1 MRLRILL
8 ADDDDDQVVLTRRAL
23 AGYRRDLEIDVVRD
37 GTDVIT
43 RLAEGPA
50 PHLLLLDLHMPRMTG
65 LTVLQTLRADARF
78 VGLPVVV
85 LSASLAAGDEQD
97 VRAAG
102 ASDFVPKHSNL
113 KRFSAALSDVID
125 RLVPDPPA
133 L

>member
-1 MRLRILL
+1 MATARETGEGEAL
-8 ADDDDDQVVLTRRAL
+8 DPSDAL
-23 AGYRRDLEIDVVRD
+23 ARPVLAYLDILRVERGCSPHTLSGYRRDLEIDVVRD

-102 ASDFVPKHSNL
+102 GSS
-113 KRFSAALSDVID
+113 LS
-125 RLVPDPPA
+125 L
-133 L
+133 